1 MIKEID
7 LNGDGQ
13 ISFEEFKTLMN
24 KVILRNSK
32 THNTLIH
39 HSEDSNQINNMGNN
53 NTIKDVIHTDN

>member
-1 MIKEID
+1 
-7 LNGDGQ
+7 
-13 ISFEEFKTLMN
+13 MN

-53 NTIKDVIHTDN
+53 NTIKMLFIQIISNNINKLF

>member
-1 MIKEID
+1 
-7 LNGDGQ
+7 
-13 ISFEEFKTLMN
+13 MN

-39 HSEDSNQINNMGNN
+39 HSEIEDSNQINNMGNN